1 MDQPV
6 SNVPSSL
13 AMFNLSFF
21 PVHAQ
26 EKVDH
31 TCVSPEGARDL
42 LCFAV
47 EVVRDP
53 KTLTSRV
60 VVGDRTGTTKEGL
73 LSFRDGQRSGY
84 DGSRQAVEPSALS
97 S

>member
-1 MDQPV
+1 MRV
-6 SNVPSSL
+6 TRRCTGL
-13 AMFNLSFF
+13 ALQQS
-21 PVHAQ
+21 
-26 EKVDH
+26 
-31 TCVSPEGARDL
+31 
-42 LCFAV
+42 FAV

-73 LSFRDGQRSGY
+73 LSFRDGQRSSY